1 MAQAQSPSSI
11 EGDILVQLAY
21 SAAKTFVTNYYT
33 DLQAARTKLKDYY
46 TPTAQVSWNGTNLT
60 GGIADVEKLHTEMP
74 PATYEVQCF
83 DAQPLTPNGRGQCSI
98 LLVTNGYVKFGNEKD
113 APSRGF
119 SETITL
125 EPDTSTPPKFLIST
139 QSTRFV
145 F

>member
-1 MAQAQSPSSI
+1 MAQSASSL
-11 EGDILVQLAY
+11 ETDILVQLSY
-21 SAAKTFVTNYYT
+21 TAAKNFVANYYT
-33 DLQAARTKLKDYY
+33 DLQAARTKLKGYY
-46 TPTAQVSWNGTNLT
+46 TATATVSWNGNNLS
-60 GGIADVEKLHTEMP
+60 GGAADVEKLHTEMP
-74 PATYEVQCF
+74 AATYEVQCF
-83 DAQPLTPNGRGQCSI
+83 DAQPLMPNGRGQCSI

-125 EPDTSTPPKFLIST
+125 EPDTSTPPKFLISS